1 MSKVSRWPCLSLSST
16 WNSLIIPSRFDRA
29 FVDFFEDEMV
39 RLSYDWKEVVAEYLF
54 TDKEP
59 MFDSIMASRMFLM
72 LLEKSRLHF
81 ARANHLPSG
90 IAVDPSCIR
99 L

>member
-1 MSKVSRWPCLSLSST
+1 
-16 WNSLIIPSRFDRA
+16 
-29 FVDFFEDEMV
+29 VDFFEDEMV

-59 MFDSIMASRMFLM
+59 MFDAIMASRTYFM
-72 LLEKSRLHF
+72 LPEKGRLHF
-81 ARANHLPSG
+81 ARANHLTSR
-90 IAVDPSCIR
+90 IAVDPSCVC

>member
-1 MSKVSRWPCLSLSST
+1 MSKVSCWPCLNFSST
-16 WNSLIIPSRFDRA
+16 WGYLLIRSRFDRA

-59 MFDSIMASRMFLM
+59 MFDSIMASRMFFM
-72 LLEKSRLHF
+72 LPKKGRSHF
-81 ARANHLPSG
+81 ARANHLPSR
-90 IAVDPSCIR
+90 IAADPPCVR